1 MQNSAM
7 RMSPPVKRTL
17 DLPSPKSL
25 ARLLDMSYK
34 RQKIA
39 TIPRSMDE
47 SNTSQLSQDISTD
60 VGKVGDSNGYKVR
73 IESPFPGSFD
83 VPLPPRISSERD
95 NVPLLHNVP
104 PTMIPIVQEPSSVE
118 DFFTD
123 LTTDMS
129 DHRRSAQI
137 SGIVNRFP
145 PPLPPLIPRAQLQ
158 QQDDYDEYGD
168 PIDKGGIFVPF
179 IFPPPPVINPATLP
193 YSLESFRPKP
203 KEQPKEKEK
212 EKENETNTNE
222 NTIGTNITNESNTA
236 TTNTYNTNTT
246 TNTYTTTAINAYQ
259 SPEVLNEQ
267 KPAGVSETTPAAEN
281 LSGNQVSPLSD
292 FVYLQVPPLPFPPPN
307 YMPYPINADKS
318 TLTPHEVF
326 GAFIDANEELPR
338 IDMVVASAAGSLFD
352 MKAQASEEG
361 FTIQQFEE
369 TQKQKMLTKSRR
381 GRRKNTSEGEEYD
394 ENLSMSRNGSEYSD
408 DNRSE
413 SDFLNSEGER
423 DEGYSEYVDYVR
435 KIDTRNYYDQY
446 DKTKQ
451 SNSYEL
457 SSRSSEFA
465 EIKQRTSNVKSK
477 RDASILSN
485 KEDKEYSSADLLST
499 DGEQSEG
506 WKSFLPISTSKVLS
520 NTNKDISSANGSNKE
535 KRRLDLVQYRQELE
549 EYEKSQRFEIYRA
562 KKMQLLERLK
572 NLQESKI
579 SFTNLSIKD
588 EELQRYKDNLDIERD
603 EELVRLKLVEN
614 YELLKNSL
622 TFYQDSN
629 RVYKHLNTVLIN
641 KLEKLKNFFEY
652 QRDLFI
658 NRLNNSNA
666 DVYDIKSK
674 DAGRLYSGI
683 STRDFGTEIKQTI
696 KKSLFNE
703 VKPEELAALAATQI
717 TTEDLTK
724 PARKEDGV
732 LVHDYMALI
741 TPAEFDIITG
751 DLPVKAKGPGS
762 KESKQS
768 TSAKHKIF
776 QNSLYEKITS
786 GSDTNASDSNS
797 SVGSGPKRRGRRA
810 NVPPTAT
817 GGPPPGGDRIK
828 GDGPDYKYSEAALL
842 AKIMKQFN
850 GPQAARPDELNY
862 DLDMMGVRTRWPV
875 PR

>member
-1 MQNSAM
+1 
-7 RMSPPVKRTL
+7 
-17 DLPSPKSL
+17 
-25 ARLLDMSYK
+25 MSYK

-47 SNTSQLSQDISTD
+47 S
-60 VGKVGDSNGYKVR
+60 
-73 IESPFPGSFD
+73 SFD

-145 PPLPPLIPRAQLQ
+145 PPLPPLFPRAQLQ

-179 IFPPPPVINPATLP
+179 IFPPPP
-193 YSLESFRPKP
+193 
-203 KEQPKEKEK
+203 
-212 EKENETNTNE
+212 
-222 NTIGTNITNESNTA
+222 
-236 TTNTYNTNTT
+236 
-246 TNTYTTTAINAYQ
+246 
-259 SPEVLNEQ
+259 

-394 ENLSMSRNGSEYSD
+394 ENLSMN
-408 DNRSE
+408 
-413 SDFLNSEGER
+413 
-423 DEGYSEYVDYVR
+423 EGYSEYVDYVR

-499 DGEQSEG
+499 DGQQSEG

-703 VKPEELAALAATQI
+703 
-717 TTEDLTK
+717 